1 MLFRVWIR
9 FRCRVRVRGR
19 VRVRLR
25 VKFRVRVRVRFR
37 VRFIDLDILPIFSP
51 FFKFSLTKSA
61 FRAVIAKL
69 YIFKS
74 ENFANGSI
82 KIRNCIY
89 NFVCPT

>member
-19 VRVRLR
+19 VRASFRVRLR

-37 VRFIDLDILPIFSP
+37 VRFRELDILPIFSP

-61 FRAVIAKL
+61 FRALIPSFFF
-69 YIFKS
+69 IFGHILS
-74 ENFANGSI
+74 F
-82 KIRNCIY
+82 
-89 NFVCPT
+89 